1 MHPQVYLHRVQVQGW
16 SGWRVEVRTCA
27 AVANR
32 KWPWPEQDSLD
43 CLASLHMQ
51 PDSWSADQTLLRH
64 YLESKTQI
72 TYTSLKFSNF
82 ETVLGY
88 DKRVPYPAGLGPNR
102 WSGNAGS
109 VLGCSAPQGGWVEW
123 RAAAGA
129 REWTMVLHGFY
140 KDHLTGR
147 PPEKDCGETR
157 SRHNRDTQTVWPARR
172 EKKQPPKQK
181 PGPVLTFSA

>member
-1 MHPQVYLHRVQVQGW
+1 MPPQVYLHRVQVQGW

-27 AVANR
+27 AVADR
-32 KWPWPEQDSLD
+32 KWPRPEPDSLD
-43 CLASLHMQ
+43 CPASLHMQ
-51 PDSWSADQTLLRH
+51 PDSWSADQTLLCH

-72 TYTSLKFSNF
+72 TYTFLKQHF
-82 ETVLGY
+82 ETVLGC
-88 DKRVPYPAGLGPNR
+88 DKGVPYPAGLGPNR

-109 VLGCSAPQGGWVEW
+109 VLGCSAPQDGWVEW

-140 KDHLTGR
+140 KDYLTGR

-157 SRHNRDTQTVWPARR
+157 SGHRDTHKVWPARR
-172 EKKQPPKQK
+172 ENPPPKNRNLVQ
-181 PGPVLTFSA
+181 S

>member
-1 MHPQVYLHRVQVQGW
+1 MPPQVYLHRVQVQGW

-51 PDSWSADQTLLRH
+51 PDSWSADQTLLRQ

-72 TYTSLKFSNF
+72 TYTSLKHSLILKLS
-82 ETVLGY
+82 LGMT
-88 DKRVPYPAGLGPNR
+88 KGFPYPAGLGPNR

-129 REWTMVLHGFY
+129 REWTMVPHGFY

-157 SRHNRDTQTVWPARR
+157 SGHRDTQKVWPARR
-172 EKKQPPKQK
+172 EKTKKTQKQNRNLIQ
-181 PGPVLTFSA
+181 S